1 MKVPYNQLIRASPHV
16 FMRDIFGYR
25 ADGVHTEFI
34 DHMESG
40 GRTLLLAPRGHGKSK
55 CAQALIAWEMLRNRN
70 GRIVLVSDNHSK
82 AVMMIS
88 GIKRVFETSEIL
100 KKEFGDLVGETWR
113 DNAISLSGR
122 TAAHIEPGLLAMGAM
137 SGAITGIHEDHIYLD
152 DVISFDSVRS
162 SVQSERLDT
171 WFKMTLYPTLQPE
184 GRITA
189 LGTRYGVGDLYNN
202 MIDMGYD
209 TKVFPAINSDGEA
222 LCQWLRPLDDEMR
235 DGVKITGLSTMR
247 KDMGEL
253 LFSLQYL
260 NDTALL
266 LENNIIKA
274 AWIQYY
280 NELPNKV
287 SNILISVDPAISQ
300 KSEADFTAIGVW
312 CKDGDNNVYLMD
324 YTNDHLTMHETIEQ
338 IQAYIARYGAERVL
352 VEEVG
357 YQKALIQ
364 ELTRLCSS
372 TAIMGRTV
380 TVDKRA
386 RLINVQN
393 YFENGLVHFKHGHK
407 DIIDQILY
415 FPAKNDDMVD
425 MMSMA
430 VGYYKETSGSEGVI
444 IW

>member
-16 FMRDIFGYR
+16 FMRDVMDLRTG
-25 ADGVHTEFI
+25 GVHSEFI
-34 DHMESG
+34 EHLQDSG
-40 GRTLLLAPRGHGKSK
+40 NRVLLLAPRGHGKSK
-55 CAQALIAWEMLRNRN
+55 VAQGLIAHYILNNPDNRV
-70 GRIVLVSDNHSK
+70 IFVSQSNTK
-82 AVMMIS
+82 ATIFMS
-88 GIKRVFETSEIL
+88 GIKRAIETSEL
-100 KKEFGDLVGETWR
+100 VKRVWGDVKGDNWR
-113 DNAISLSGR
+113 DNSITLATR
-122 TAAHIEPGLLAMGAM
+122 TVNHVEPNLMALGAGSSSCTGLHADL
-137 SGAITGIHEDHIYLD
+137 IVLD
-152 DVISFDSVRS
+152 DVTDFDIARS
-162 SVQSERLDT
+162 EVQSERLDT
-171 WFKMTLYPTLQPE
+171 WFKTALFPVLQPG
-184 GRITA
+184 GRIVA
-189 LGTRYGVGDLYNN
+189 LGTRYSFNDLWGTL
-202 MIDMGYD
+202 IDMDYN
-209 TKVFPAINSDGEA
+209 TRVFPAIRDGKA
-222 LCQWLRPLDDEMR
+222 LIPWLRPLDDEMR
-235 DGVKITGLSTMR
+235 DGALTVGLSTMR
-247 KDMGEL
+247 RDMGEL
-253 LFSLQYL
+253 LFALQMM

-338 IQAYIARYGAERVL
+338 IQAYIARYSVERVL